1 MRRLSRILV
10 TAALVALP
18 LVGPAAAR
26 AQTPGRVP
34 ADAIDFWSALG
45 DPTLEGLIARAFDS
59 NLGLEA
65 AGARIRAAKAQ
76 RLESTLDLVPSI
88 TATAGYSRQ
97 QFASAS
103 FPGAATGL
111 PDHGLWDAGV
121 QISWELDVFGRM
133 RRTVAARNAMIDAA
147 EVDVDDVRVLLA
159 AEVAAAYFD
168 LRGAQ
173 DRLAV
178 ATRNAENQRNTLQ
191 VTLDR
196 LEAGR
201 GTALDS
207 ERASAQ
213 LSSTLAVIPQLE
225 TAVAAASHRIDAL
238 LGATPGTTEIE
249 PAAST
254 LDMPPAIPS
263 DLSDTLIRARPD
275 VRSAEHRLEA
285 SSALVGAAKAGYL
298 PRLSISGGAGYTA
311 GAFDAIGES
320 GTPRYAVGPV
330 LSWPLFDL
338 GRVKAGV
345 DEARAQ
351 EAEASARYRQAI
363 LDARQELLTAIV
375 AYERSRDRLGHLEN
389 AAAASERA
397 TDLARLR
404 YEEGAS
410 DFLQVLDAE
419 RTQLDAQ
426 DRLAQGR
433 SGVTAALVAVYRALG
448 GRWPH

>member
-1 MRRLSRILV
+1 MMAV
-10 TAALVALP
+10 AALAALSIP
-18 LVGPAAAR
+18 APPAAAQ
-26 AQTPGRVP
+26 APGGAP
-34 ADAIDFWSALG
+34 SDAMQLWREIG
-45 DPTLEGLIARAFDS
+45 DPVLERLLAQALVS
-59 NLGLEA
+59 NLGIEA
-65 AGARIRAAKAQ
+65 ADARVESARA
-76 RLESTLDLVPSI
+76 RRRVSTLDLVPSV
-88 TATAGYSRQ
+88 TATGGYSRQ
-97 QFASAS
+97 QLANAS
-103 FPGAATGL
+103 FPGSGASL
-111 PDHGLWDAGV
+111 PDRGLWDAGV
-121 QISWELDVFGRM
+121 QISWELDVFGRT
-133 RRTVAARNAMIDAA
+133 RRTVDGRNALIDAA

-207 ERASAQ
+207 ERAQAQ
-213 LSSTLAVIPQLE
+213 LSSTLAVVPLLE

-238 LGATPGTTEIE
+238 LGQTPGSTAIE
-249 PAAST
+249 PRAGAVR
-254 LDMPPAIPS
+254 LPEAIPA
-263 DLSDTLIRARPD
+263 DVPEGLIRARPD

-285 SSALVGAAKAGYL
+285 STAFVGAAKADYL
-298 PRLSISGGAGYTA
+298 PRLSIAGGAGYTA
-311 GAFDAIGES
+311 GAFDAIGDS

-338 GRVKAGV
+338 GRVKARV
-345 DEARAQ
+345 DEARAN
-351 EAEASARYRQAI
+351 EAEASARYRQSI
-363 LDARQELLTAIV
+363 LDARQELETAVV
-375 AYERSRDRLGHLEN
+375 AYNRSRDRLRHLEN
-389 AAAASERA
+389 AADASERA

-433 SGVTAALVAVYRALG
+433 ADVTAALVAVYRVRG
-448 GRWPH
+448 GQWPS

>member
-1 MRRLSRILV
+1 MRS
-10 TAALVALP
+10 TARTVAIAVLVAISFAP
-18 LVGPAAAR
+18 DTSAAQTHGPAERQAIEFWR
-26 AQTPGRVP
+26 A
-34 ADAIDFWSALG
+34 IG
-45 DPTLEGLIARAFDS
+45 DPALERLIAQAFES
-59 NLGLEA
+59 NLEIEA
-65 AGARIRAAKAQ
+65 AGARVESARA
-76 RLESTLDLVPSI
+76 RRVESTLDLVPSI

-97 QFASAS
+97 QLASAS
-103 FPGAATGL
+103 FPGSPAAL
-111 PDHGLWDAGV
+111 PDRGLWDAGV
-121 QISWELDVFGRM
+121 QISWDLDVFGRT
-133 RRTVAARNAMIDAA
+133 RRTLDARNALIDAA
-147 EVDVDDVRVLLA
+147 EVDIEDVRVLLA

-168 LRGAQ
+168 LREAY

-178 ATRNAENQRNTLQ
+178 ASRNADNQRNTLQ

-207 ERASAQ
+207 ERARAQ

-225 TAVAAASHRIDAL
+225 TAVTAASHRIDAL
-238 LGATPGTTEIE
+238 LGRTPGSTTIE
-249 PAAST
+249 PPIAA
-254 LDMPPAIPS
+254 LDLPDTIPANVPEA
-263 DLSDTLIRARPD
+263 LIRARPD

-285 SSALVGAAKAGYL
+285 SSALVGAAKADYL
-298 PRLSISGGAGYTA
+298 PRLSIAGGAGYTA
-311 GAFDAIGES
+311 GAFHAIGDS

-338 GRVKAGV
+338 GRVKARV
-345 DEARAQ
+345 DEARAN
-351 EAEASARYRQAI
+351 EAEASARFRQSI
-363 LDARQELLTAIV
+363 LVARRELQTAIV
-375 AYERSRDRLGHLEN
+375 AWRGSRDRLTHLED

-419 RTQLDAQ
+419 RTRLEAQ

-433 SGVTAALVAVYRALG
+433 AGLTAALVAVYRALG
-448 GRWPH
+448 GHWPG